1 MKKLLELIL
10 CVLHPIAV
18 ILIWIRLIGR
28 SDLSLLGRI
37 AWAVAAIVPF
47 VPFLYVLTGNE
58 LL

>member
-10 CVLHPIAV
+10 CILHPVAV
-18 ILIWIRLIGR
+18 ILIWLRLIGR

-58 LL
+58 IL

>member
-18 ILIWIRLIGR
+18 ILIWLRLIGH

>member
-10 CVLHPIAV
+10 CLLHPIAV

-58 LL
+58 IL

>member
-18 ILIWIRLIGR
+18 ILIWLRLIGR